1 MPRYTLA
8 IVAGA
13 LLAFYGNQL
22 FDRFWSSYWPIVL
35 LFSWALPRYRLAL
48 ILICSLLWSNG
59 YLQYQLDGRLAL
71 EQDNQVFL
79 LQAKVVDVV
88 ERDSH
93 RIRLYLEPQSIE
105 NFSGRLPALIRL
117 NWYQTKELP
126 EAGET
131 WSLLTKLKTPRGLL
145 NPGSFDFERW
155 QFVKG
160 IDAVGYVKPS
170 PLNRRL
176 RHSPLWSVD
185 RFRQRLSSKLQL
197 DCPSCQHIGLIKALV
212 IGVRHDIPK
221 PQNQLL
227 IATGTAHLLA
237 ISGLHVGIIASL
249 FFVIGRLFWR
259 VVLYRSGISRNRVA
273 ALFAIAAALAYAALA
288 GFSLPTVRAMIMLL
302 VLLTAQLC
310 GNRINLLQSLC
321 WVVIAIVIL
330 DPRSVGSNSFWLS
343 VGAVLIIAYAQFKN
357 IASLSWWRQLFVLQ
371 FYFTLLFLPL
381 GILIFGQLTP
391 ASFVANI
398 IAIPLIGMLVLPLIL
413 LTVVTVLLNWSVSRT
428 LLELIDFLL
437 SRLMN
442 YLGWLNESGLE
453 TIPSAAIPLFL
464 LLMVLLLLPV
474 LFSPAARGF
483 GKPIFVLLLIPLFVE
498 TGKPDHGD
506 FEMTVLDV
514 GMGTSML
521 VRTRNHSLIYDLGPA
536 SRFGYSAA
544 DWAMLPALKLKGIGQ
559 ADLIVISH
567 VDRDHSGGFI
577 SLLDNYRRTALL
589 SGTPDEL
596 RRRFKLD
603 HRVRSCHRYPKWQWD
618 GVAFE
623 FLSTSPFNVDSSTN
637 NRSCVLLVDGHHRVL
652 VPGDI
657 ESSQEAVLVQQ
668 QAPGLNADV
677 LIAPHHGSNT
687 SSSTEFLNTVS
698 PQQAIFTLAHGN
710 RWGFPRP
717 EVVARYEQM
726 RINYLRTDENG
737 AIQVNS
743 SRPGLKIKPFRRPDR
758 IWR

>member
-22 FDRFWSSYWPIVL
+22 FDRFWSAYLPL
-35 LFSWALPRYRLAL
+35 LLFFSWAIPQYRLLL
-48 ILICSLLWSNG
+48 ILLCSLLWANAF
-59 YLQYQLDGRLAL
+59 LHYQLDSRLAL
-71 EQDNQVFL
+71 QQDHQVFV
-79 LQAKVVDVV
+79 LQAKVVDVG

-93 RIRLYLEPQSIE
+93 RLRLYLEPQSIE
-105 NFSGRLPALIRL
+105 NFSGRLPTLIRL
-117 NWYQTKELP
+117 NWYQTKEMP
-126 EAGET
+126 EAGES
-131 WSLLTKLKTPRGLL
+131 WRLVAKLKTPRGLM

-160 IDAVGYVKPS
+160 IDAVGYVKQS

-176 RHSPLWSVD
+176 HLSPWWSVD
-185 RFRQRLSSKLQL
+185 RFRQRLASNLQL
-197 DCPSCQHIGLIKALV
+197 LCPSCQHIGLVKALI

-221 PQNQLL
+221 TQNQLL
-227 IATGTAHLLA
+227 VATGTAHLLA

-259 VVLYRSGISRNRVA
+259 LALHRSGISRNRVA
-273 ALFAIAAALAYAALA
+273 ALFAIGAALAYAALA

-310 GNRINLLQSLC
+310 GNRINLMQSLC
-321 WVVIAIVIL
+321 WVVAIIVIL
-330 DPRSVGSNSFWLS
+330 DPRSVGSSSFWLS

-357 IASLSWWRQLFVLQ
+357 ITALSWWRQLFVLQ

-391 ASFVANI
+391 SSFVANI
-398 IAIPLIGMLVLPLIL
+398 IAIPLVGMLVLPLIL
-413 LTVVTVLLNWSVSRT
+413 MTVVTVLLNWSMSEW

-437 SRLMN
+437 SRLMA

-453 TIPSAAIPLFL
+453 VIPSAAIPVFL
-464 LLMVLLLLPV
+464 LLMLLMLMPVLL
-474 LFSPAARGF
+474 SPAARYF
-483 GKPIFVLLLIPLFVE
+483 SKPIIVLLLIPFFIEPAEL
-498 TGKPDHGD
+498 DHGD

-521 VRTRNHSLIYDLGPA
+521 LRTRNHNLIYDLGPA

-567 VDRDHSGGFI
+567 VDQDHSGGFI
-577 SLLDNYRRTALL
+577 SLLDNYRRARLL
-589 SGTPDEL
+589 SGTPKEL
-596 RRRFKLD
+596 QQRFKLD
-603 HRVRSCHRYPKWQWD
+603 HRIRSCHRYPKWHWD
-618 GVAFE
+618 GVSFE
-623 FLSTSPFNVDSSTN
+623 FLSTLPFSANSSTN
-637 NRSCVLLVDGHHRVL
+637 NRSCVLLVNGYHRAL
-652 VPGDI
+652 IPGDI
-657 ESSQEAVLVQQ
+657 ESLQEAVLVQQ
-668 QAPGLNADV
+668 QAPRLNADV
-677 LIAPHHGSNT
+677 LIVPHHGSNT
-687 SSSTEFLNTVS
+687 SSSELFLNSVS

-710 RWGFPRP
+710 RWGFPKP

-726 RINYLRTDENG
+726 RVNYLRTDENG
-737 AIQVNS
+737 AIEVNS
-743 SRPGLKIKPFRRPDR
+743 SKRGLKIKPFRRAER